1 VARWA
6 QFGQDGNGRLY
17 SRPFPLF
24 VLLEAELKDTEF
36 NWLTAFKW
44 AGAVL
49 ASLWGKLHPLMQS
62 LVVLMALD
70 IASGLI
76 AGYIT
81 RSLSS
86 DVSWRGMAKKSLVLL
101 LVAACG
107 VLERAWKL
115 EVPLASAVV
124 GFYIVHELISIV
136 ENTGRAGLPMPR
148 ALTSALRKLRAQT
161 EEGENA

>member
-1 VARWA
+1 
-6 QFGQDGNGRLY
+6 
-17 SRPFPLF
+17 
-24 VLLEAELKDTEF
+24 LKDTEF

-44 AGAVL
+44 IGAVL
-49 ASLWGKLHPLMQS
+49 AGLWGRLPLLLQS
-62 LVVLMALD
+62 LLVLMALD

-101 LVAACG
+101 LIAACEILQRTWNLG
-107 VLERAWKL
+107 L
-115 EVPLASAVV
+115 PLASAVV
-124 GFYIVHELISIV
+124 GFYIVHEMISIV
-136 ENTGRAGLPMPR
+136 ENTARAGLPMPR

-161 EEGENA
+161 EERENA